1 MIATNQWSLEKGLRT
16 AEISQYGCNQAITR
30 CSCGESGRLATRSF
44 LELENARAG
53 RGRIGKTLGLTV
65 LLELTTMSR
74 IAPLSDAEA
83 AEDPSARAA
92 LEAIRS
98 NGGRVTNMKRTLA
111 RQPVALRALLT
122 WYDLRDVV
130 QPFLGERLTML
141 FAHAISTRTDC
152 LVCSTFFRRLL
163 IDSGEDP
170 DALRLDDW
178 EQAVVD
184 YGRQLGA
191 DPNRVSDELYSRLA
205 TRLESDQI
213 VALTAFGGLMVATN
227 LFNNALRVDL
237 DDYLQPYRREIR
249 S

>member
-1 MIATNQWSLEKGLRT
+1 
-16 AEISQYGCNQAITR
+16 
-30 CSCGESGRLATRSF
+30 
-44 LELENARAG
+44 
-53 RGRIGKTLGLTV
+53 
-65 LLELTTMSR
+65 MSR

>member
-1 MIATNQWSLEKGLRT
+1 M
-16 AEISQYGCNQAITR
+16 
-30 CSCGESGRLATRSF
+30 
-44 LELENARAG
+44 
-53 RGRIGKTLGLTV
+53 
-65 LLELTTMSR
+65 
-74 IAPLSDAEA
+74 SDA
-83 AEDPSARAA
+83 
-92 LEAIRS
+92 
-98 NGGRVTNMKRTLA
+98 A
-111 RQPVALRALLT
+111 RQPVALRLLT

-191 DPNRVSDELYSRLA
+191 DPNRVADELYSRLA
-205 TRLESDQI
+205 RRLEPDQI
-213 VALTAFGGLMVATN
+213 VALPPSAASWSQRTCSTT
-227 LFNNALRVDL
+227 ALRVDL
-237 DDYLQPYRREIR
+237 DDYLQPYRRELR

>member
-1 MIATNQWSLEKGLRT
+1 MPETQVFETQFT
-16 AEISQYGCNQAITR
+16 AQPFVFSRPWGERSRIVLAANQAGSR
-30 CSCGESGRLATRSF
+30 RVPF
-44 LELENARAG
+44 FDLENARAG
-53 RGRIGKTLGLTV
+53 RGRIGRTSGLTV

-237 DDYLQPYRREIR
+237 DDYLQPYRREVR